1 MVCFFCIAVF
11 TLLAGA
17 ISAASLDT
25 MEEQLEDKA
34 TDGVRRVADTDS
46 VARFELT
53 VEVDGRKAPVAVT
66 VYKEYARV
74 RIQVLTHELT
84 PEQVTRLE
92 DELAEKLGAKVV
104 DRSRPDTEAHED
116 GKDKE
121 EERDEER
128 ERVAAKGQAEPGPP
142 ESRRP
147 EPRSEPPAPPAPPA
161 KA

>member
-1 MVCFFCIAVF
+1 LVCFFCIAVF

-25 MEEQLEDKA
+25 MEDQLDDKA

-53 VEVDGRKAPVAVT
+53 VEVDGKKAPVAVT

-84 PEQVTRLE
+84 PEEVTRLE

-104 DRSRPDTEAHED
+104 DRSRPDTDEHED
-116 GKDKE
+116 HTDKE

-128 ERVAAKGQAEPGPP
+128 ERVAAKGQGQPAP
-142 ESRRP
+142 P
-147 EPRSEPPAPPAPPA
+147 EPRPEPPAPPA